1 MTTRTA
7 AVLRQM
13 REAVSWIESDVEGF
27 DVTRFVDDRRA
38 RQLVERN
45 LEILSE
51 ASRRIPPDLKAT
63 EPDGDWTALAI
74 GNVLRHEYQRVDAVL
89 LWTLLADELDAL
101 SIELRRLEERS
112 MAAALPLTSLGL
124 PRYEIKK

>member
-63 EPDGDWTALAI
+63 EPDVDWTALANL
-74 GNVLRHEYQRVDAVL
+74 GNVLRHEYQRVDPVL

-101 SIELRRLEERS
+101 STALRRLEERTRVDGGGAS
-112 MAAALPLTSLGL
+112 TH
-124 PRYEIKK
+124 

>member
-13 REAVSWIESDVEGF
+13 REAVGWIESDVEGF
-27 DVTRFVDDRRA
+27 DVSRFVGDRRA

-45 LEILSE
+45 FEILSE

-63 EPDGDWTALAI
+63 EPDVDWIALANL
-74 GNVLRHEYQRVDAVL
+74 GNVLRHEYQRIDPVL
-89 LWTLLADELDAL
+89 LWTLLADELSPL
-101 SIELRRLEERS
+101 SAALRRLEERTRIDGDGAS
-112 MAAALPLTSLGL
+112 TH
-124 PRYEIKK
+124 